1 MPLSQIRGRAGQAIG
16 ARLGTEYTADDLA
29 KIVTS
34 GRASAPVAQ
43 VSTVTV
49 DSAQN
54 STLYSLDILPPGYES
69 PIVVSFTSDGTAT
82 TAEIAAG
89 LGAAVDADAAAS
101 GWFDTGV
108 VSNVLTLTGNAPG
121 IAVSVTS
128 SAASASDLTIATAT
142 AAASGGSHTFGRV
155 VNLATFDAASGA
167 WNVSAAAMPTRASL
181 VLAAVH
187 DAGATYTITISVVN
201 AYTGAAQFPNA
212 ISFAAGASATATAA
226 NAVTAFDAV
235 FGAGATATSVA
246 GSDITITVTIAAP
259 NQIGQIVVP
268 PAASGGGGSEDF
280 DLTSTA
286 PLREAIRSGVVM
298 DYDVTPPASFGVS
311 PTATQAGDAVS
322 VAEGGLSVFVAD
334 PGVSVT
340 AGAAVYVETTAG
352 ATQGRVYT
360 SSSATRYLLPGAS
373 WVQGGV
379 TLSDGTSAAVIQLP
393 E

>member
-29 KIVTS
+29 KVVTS

-49 DSAQN
+49 DTAQN

-89 LGAAVDADAAAS
+89 LGAAVGSDAAAS

-142 AAASGGSHTFGRV
+142 AAASGGSYTFGRV

-167 WNVSAAAMPTRASL
+167 WNVSAPALPAAGVMVLTATHSASASYSIQISFVNVNTGETN
-181 VLAAVH
+181 VLTA
-187 DAGATYTITISVVN
+187 IT
-201 AYTGAAQFPNA
+201 
-212 ISFAAGASATATAA
+212 FAAGASAS
-226 NAVTAFDAV
+226 
-235 FGAGATATSVA
+235 ATATNAETAFNSAVGAGSTVTSVD
-246 GSDITITVTIAAP
+246 GSDITITITAPRPQDFGAIVTAP
-259 NQIGQIVVP
+259 S
-268 PAASGGGGSEDF
+268 ASGGGGSEDLLVSSITPGG
-280 DLTSTA
+280 D
-286 PLREAIRSGVVM
+286 PLRSGVVM

-352 ATQGRVYT
+352 ANQGRVYT
-360 SSSATRYLLPGAS
+360 ASSASRYLLSGAS

-379 TLSDGTSAAVIQLP
+379 TLSDGTSAAVIQLS

>member
-16 ARLGTEYTADDLA
+16 ARLGTEYTANDLA
-29 KIVTS
+29 KVVTS

-43 VSTVTV
+43 ISTVTV

-121 IAVSVTS
+121 IAVSVSS

-142 AAASGGSHTFGRV
+142 AAASGGSYSFGRV

-167 WNVSAAAMPTRASL
+167 WNVSAPALPAAGVMVLTATHSASASYSVQISFTNVNTGVTN
-181 VLAAVH
+181 VLSP
-187 DAGATYTITISVVN
+187 IT
-201 AYTGAAQFPNA
+201 
-212 ISFAAGASATATAA
+212 FAAGASAS
-226 NAVTAFDAV
+226 
-235 FGAGATATSVA
+235 ATATNAETAFNSSVGA
-246 GSDITITVTIAAP
+246 GSTTTSVDGSDITITVTAP
-259 NQIGQIVVP
+259 RPQDFGPVVTAP
-268 PAASGGGGSEDF
+268 SASGGGGSEDLLISSITPGG
-280 DLTSTA
+280 D
-286 PLREAIRSGVVM
+286 PLRSGVVM
-298 DYDVTPPASFGVS
+298 DYDVTPASSFGVS

-352 ATQGRVYT
+352 ANQGRAYT
-360 SSSATRYLLPGAS
+360 ASSASRYLLPGAS

-379 TLSDGTSAAVIQLP
+379 TLSDGTSAAVIQLS